1 MKVYYISYKL
11 DAMSLV
17 INDRIESLGDYY
29 RVAPTQY
36 FVYSQNDSAQNV
48 YEAIAKDDFT
58 NLSILVI
65 SVNLVLSDDYWGV
78 GKTEMWDWFKSHP
91 IYDEH

>member
-1 MKVYYISYKL
+1 MKVYFISYKL
-11 DAMSLV
+11 DAMSPI

-36 FVYSQNDSAQNV
+36 FVCCQNEVAQNV
-48 YEAIAKDDFT
+48 YETIAKDDFT

-65 SVNLVLSDDYWGV
+65 SVNPAISTDYWGV
-78 GKTEMWDWFKSHP
+78 GKTEMWDWFKSHS
-91 IYDEH
+91 INDEH